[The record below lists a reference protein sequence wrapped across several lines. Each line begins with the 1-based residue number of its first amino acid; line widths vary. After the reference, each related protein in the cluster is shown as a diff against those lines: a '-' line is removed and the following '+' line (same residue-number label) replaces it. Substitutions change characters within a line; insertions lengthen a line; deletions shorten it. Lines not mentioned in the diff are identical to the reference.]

1 MRRGVRCLAAAVM
14 VVAATGCNFTESEE
28 IARPDDS
35 VATTASSAT
44 TTSGVPSGAK
54 PLVALADGAQPKPG
68 ATVDVTTVKQLQAQL
83 VSKQTAADLPAADG
97 RYDLTGRAIV
107 APQPV
112 IDGLVDDGRLSDAI
126 TADVAFVDV
135 LEDEAG
141 TKPEA
146 TKPNG
151 AKGGPS
157 SSTAP
162 GSNGTVDKPAASA
175 RAGSMLIGETG
186 PVRLVVAGSAD
197 CCGFALVR
205 ERDAFSVEVT
215 ASAQGPKS
223 LHVVAV
229 TGVDPFAK
237 VAKRDKYVP
246 PAATAKPIG
255 KVAIPDMTVKLPATP
270 RPPGVT
276 DPPADPDKRASV
288 ELPPPA
294 PPGSWCG
301 YLAMRAVP
309 FDEMV
314 VIWNQLGRPAHMD
327 ADGNGIPCETR
338 Y

>member
-1 MRRGVRCLAAAVM
+1 LAAAVM

-97 RYDLTGRAIV
+97 RYDLTGRVIV

-175 RAGSMLIGETG
+175 RAGSMLIG
-186 PVRLVVAGSAD
+186 
-197 CCGFALVR
+197 
-205 ERDAFSVEVT
+205 
-215 ASAQGPKS
+215 
-223 LHVVAV
+223 
-229 TGVDPFAK
+229 
-237 VAKRDKYVP
+237 
-246 PAATAKPIG
+246 
-255 KVAIPDMTVKLPATP
+255 
-270 RPPGVT
+270 
-276 DPPADPDKRASV
+276 
-288 ELPPPA
+288 
-294 PPGSWCG
+294 
-301 YLAMRAVP
+301 
-309 FDEMV
+309 
-314 VIWNQLGRPAHMD
+314 
-327 ADGNGIPCETR
+327 
-338 Y
+338 

>member
-1 MRRGVRCLAAAVM
+1 M

-97 RYDLTGRAIV
+97 RYDLTGRVIV

-162 GSNGTVDKPAASA
+162 GSNGTADKPAASA

-237 VAKRDKYVP
+237 VAKRDAYVP

>member
-97 RYDLTGRAIV
+97 RYDLTGRVIV

-162 GSNGTVDKPAASA
+162 GSNGTPAGRLASLAAIQPPWFWAKLRPRAKSA
-175 RAGSMLIGETG
+175 RSGRVSVTS
-186 PVRLVVAGSAD
+186 PVA
-197 CCGFALVR
+197 
-205 ERDAFSVEVT
+205 
-215 ASAQGPKS
+215 
-223 LHVVAV
+223 
-229 TGVDPFAK
+229 
-237 VAKRDKYVP
+237 
-246 PAATAKPIG
+246 
-255 KVAIPDMTVKLPATP
+255 
-270 RPPGVT
+270 
-276 DPPADPDKRASV
+276 
-288 ELPPPA
+288 
-294 PPGSWCG
+294 
-301 YLAMRAVP
+301 
-309 FDEMV
+309 
-314 VIWNQLGRPAHMD
+314 
-327 ADGNGIPCETR
+327 CETR
-338 Y
+338 SVMRRAAARRFTATG